1 MVKALPALLEQLL
14 CGECLDQTQATGLM
28 QAWLS
33 DGLSPAQ
40 TGAFLAALR
49 CRSPQAVELAAMA
62 KVLRAAAPL
71 PCARPAG
78 PLLDSC
84 GTGGDG
90 ANSFN
95 ISTAVAF
102 TAASC
107 GVRMAKHG
115 NRSASGKVGSAD
127 VLEGLGICLEAKL
140 EKVVAAL
147 DQAGVTFLFAPG
159 WHGSLAELAPLRR
172 SLGVRTIFNLLGPLV
187 NPLTPDAQVLGVAD
201 RNLLMPMAGAL
212 KILGLQRAVVVYG
225 HGGLDEAS
233 LSGPSELVILE
244 NGELRAELLDPS
256 SLGLGIAPLEALA
269 GGDLSTN
276 KQILQEVLQGAG
288 SQAQREVVALNSALV
303 LWCSGSVPHWR
314 DGLELA
320 LSSLSKGAPWQCL
333 IALRNAL
340 NPVEG

>member
-62 KVLRAAAPL
+62 MVLRAAAPL

-127 VLEGLGICLEAKL
+127 VLEGLGVCLEAQL

-159 WHGSLAELAPLRR
+159 WHGSLAALAPLRR

-320 LSSLSKGAPWQCL
+320 LASLSKGAPWQCL

>member
-14 CGECLDQTQATGLM
+14 CGECLDQTQATYLM

-62 KVLRAAAPL
+62 AVLRAAAPL

-127 VLEGLGICLEAKL
+127 VLEGLGVCLEARL

-159 WHGSLAELAPLRR
+159 WHGSLAALAPLRR

-256 SLGLGIAPLEALA
+256 SLGLVIAPLEALA

-276 KQILQEVLQGAG
+276 TKILQEVLQGAG
-288 SQAQREVVALNSALV
+288 SQAQREV
-303 LWCSGSVPHWR
+303 
-314 DGLELA
+314 
-320 LSSLSKGAPWQCL
+320 
-333 IALRNAL
+333 
-340 NPVEG
+340 

>member
-127 VLEGLGICLEAKL
+127 VLEGLGICLEAQL

-159 WHGSLAELAPLRR
+159 WHGSLAALAPLRR

-320 LSSLSKGAPWQCL
+320 LSSLSKGAPWHCL

>member
-127 VLEGLGICLEAKL
+127 VLEGLGICLEAQL

-159 WHGSLAELAPLRR
+159 WHGSLAALAPLRR
-172 SLGVRTIFNLLGPLV
+172 
-187 NPLTPDAQVLGVAD
+187 
-201 RNLLMPMAGAL
+201 
-212 KILGLQRAVVVYG
+212 
-225 HGGLDEAS
+225 
-233 LSGPSELVILE
+233 
-244 NGELRAELLDPS
+244 
-256 SLGLGIAPLEALA
+256 
-269 GGDLSTN
+269 
-276 KQILQEVLQGAG
+276 
-288 SQAQREVVALNSALV
+288 
-303 LWCSGSVPHWR
+303 
-314 DGLELA
+314 
-320 LSSLSKGAPWQCL
+320 
-333 IALRNAL
+333 
-340 NPVEG
+340 

>member
-62 KVLRAAAPL
+62 MVLRAAAPL

-127 VLEGLGICLEAKL
+127 VLEGLGICLEAQL

-159 WHGSLAELAPLRR
+159 WHGSLAALAPLRR

-320 LSSLSKGAPWQCL
+320 LSSLSKGAPWHCL

>member
-62 KVLRAAAPL
+62 MVLRAAAPL

-127 VLEGLGICLEAKL
+127 VLEGLGICLEAQL

-159 WHGSLAELAPLRR
+159 WHGSLAALAPLRR

-201 RNLLMPMAGAL
+201 RNLLM
-212 KILGLQRAVVVYG
+212 QRAVVVYG